1 MHQLLKLVKA
11 PASEVA
17 ELKKLYDAQR
27 QSGLARAPVSEPIG
41 TSSVPS
47 KSAQAT
53 LTLPQS
59 SQESERSGKTLKPWI
74 EVGVHIG
81 GFDEQRHEI
90 GGFQDTFGSDICVP
104 SNKRKRTGQ
113 CQGERRKQR
122 AEWCGPWSNGRS
134 EPAQKAKPYNS
145 SDEKRGGVIDK
156 SIENEVG
163 NLA

>member
-1 MHQLLKLVKA
+1 MKIPRRK
-11 PASEVA
+11 VA
-17 ELKKLYDAQR
+17 EMKCPACD
-27 QSGLARAPVSEPIG
+27 G
-41 TSSVPS
+41 TR
-47 KSAQAT
+47 SAAFRT
-53 LTLPQS
+53 P
-59 SQESERSGKTLKPWI
+59 
-74 EVGVHIG
+74 
-81 GFDEQRHEI
+81 
-90 GGFQDTFGSDICVP
+90 FGSDICVP

-113 CQGERRKQR
+113 CQGEHRKQR